1 MEPDGTLARADA
13 GFSRRWRIRLDRGDL
28 WTFIRNRI
36 ISSAGIGEQFMT
48 TAETEDRQ
56 VVARRVFDALC
67 ARFPDKYVA
76 LIQPRSVADDQPLSG
91 RAEPD
96 PRPSA
101 N

>member
-1 MEPDGTLARADA
+1 
-13 GFSRRWRIRLDRGDL
+13 
-28 WTFIRNRI
+28 
-36 ISSAGIGEQFMT
+36 MT
-48 TAETEDRQ
+48 TAETEDRH

-76 LIQPRSVADDQPLSG
+76 LIQPRSDDQPLSG

>member
-1 MEPDGTLARADA
+1 M
-13 GFSRRWRIRLDRGDL
+13 
-28 WTFIRNRI
+28 
-36 ISSAGIGEQFMT
+36 GIGEQLMT
-48 TAETEDRQ
+48 TAETEDRH